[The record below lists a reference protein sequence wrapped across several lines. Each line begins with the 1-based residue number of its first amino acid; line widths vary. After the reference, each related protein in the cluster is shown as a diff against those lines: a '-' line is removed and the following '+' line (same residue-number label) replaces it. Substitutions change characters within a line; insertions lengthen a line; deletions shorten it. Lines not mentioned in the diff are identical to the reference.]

1 LYVTLERYQTS
12 YYGVF
17 GSRYLG
23 RLCESDREQTV
34 RSTERPR
41 LVPHEPDVWPVQ
53 GTNLRASDYQKRL
66 PDNADQFWTSRVRSP
81 DASGRCGLVLDIGG
95 CSG

>member
-1 LYVTLERYQTS
+1 VS
-12 YYGVF
+12 PI
-17 GSRYLG
+17 
-23 RLCESDREQTV
+23 DEQTV
-34 RSTERPR
+34 QATERPR

-53 GTNLRASDYQKRL
+53 GTNLQASDYKKRL
-66 PDNADQFWTSRVRSP
+66 PDNADQVWTSRVRSP